1 MRSRYICLL
10 VLCLLAGHLPLS
22 AQEGGAMSVKS
33 FYINERD
40 LTANTRLFE
49 LNCSQNFNL
58 STVYMAEGCNPPYLY
73 VDDHTTIVYM

>member
-1 MRSRYICLL
+1 
-10 VLCLLAGHLPLS
+10 
-22 AQEGGAMSVKS
+22 MSVKS